1 MPQFVFGPGNIY
13 AIPLTTYDGTAITVP
28 TPVQIGTMQAGSVD
42 FSWDIKELYG
52 QRQFPVAAGRGKG
65 KIAGKATYAQFNA
78 AAVNSLVF
86 GQTQSSALCA
96 IVNDVTGTA
105 IPGTPFQI
113 TVTPPLSGTYL
124 NDLGVVMN
132 GIPMT
137 QVASGPTTGQY
148 SHTAGVYTFAT
159 ADVGQIVFI
168 NYSYTAVAATAAD
181 LIISN
186 PFMGYA
192 PTFSVSF
199 SINYNGKNGT
209 IILNSCTSSKFSV
222 ATKLDDFAI
231 PEFDFTGYADANQKV
246 GRISFSDK

>member
-13 AIPLTTYDGTAITVP
+13 AIPLTTYDGTAITTP
-28 TPVQIGTMQAGSVD
+28 TPIQIGTMQGGSVD
-42 FSWDIKELYG
+42 FSWDLKELYG

-86 GQTQSSALCA
+86 GQTLSSALCA

-105 IPGTPFQI
+105 IPTTPFQI

-132 GIPMT
+132 GIAMT
-137 QVASGPTTGQY
+137 QVASAPTTGQY
-148 SHTAGVYTFAT
+148 SHTAGAYTFAA
-159 ADVGQIVFI
+159 ADVGNTVFI
-168 NYSYTAVAATAAD
+168 NYAYTAVAATAGD
-181 LIISN
+181 MTISN
-186 PFMGYA
+186 AFMGYA
-192 PTFSVSF
+192 PTFSCSF
-199 SINYNGKNGT
+199 SVNYNGKNGT
-209 IILNSCTSSKFSV
+209 IILNSCTSSKFSL

-231 PEFDFTGYADANQKV
+231 PEFDFSGYADSNQKI